1 MTTPEITTG
10 WRMMKYK
17 DKCVVSCE
25 DQIVTEYPLTIYL
38 NGDEF
43 ATLVCTPT
51 HLEEMTVG
59 FLASEGVICRYTEI
73 KSLHI
78 DDDQGLAYVEL
89 HHCSTPA
96 QTFHSKRFIGSCCG
110 KSRQSFYFYNDVRT
124 AKTAVTK
131 LAITAETC
139 LALMA
144 EMQNQSNTFKTT
156 GGVHNA
162 ALCSPEGILV
172 TRTDIGR
179 HNTLDKLYG
188 YCLMQRIPVGDKIIT
203 FSGRISS
210 EVLLKV
216 SKMGIG
222 ILLSKSAPTELA
234 LRMADELNITT
245 AGFIRGNQMNV
256 YTHPERILL

>member
-1 MTTPEITTG
+1 MTTPKLTTA
-10 WRMMKYK
+10 WLLTKYK
-17 DKCVVSCE
+17 DKQFVSYE

-38 NGDEF
+38 NGEEF
-43 ATLVCTPT
+43 ATLVCSPT

-59 FLASEGVICRYTEI
+59 FLASEGVIRRYDEI
-73 KSLHI
+73 KSLNI

-89 HHCSTPA
+89 HHPSSSA
-96 QTFHSKRFIGSCCG
+96 QTLHSKRFIGSCCG

-124 AKTAVTK
+124 AKTVVTK
-131 LAITAETC
+131 LEITAETC

-144 EMQNQSNTFKTT
+144 EMQNQSKTFKTT

-162 ALCSPEGILV
+162 ALCSTEGILI

-188 YCLMQRIPVGDKIIT
+188 HCLMHRIPVRDKIIT

-245 AGFIRGNQMNV
+245 VGFIRGNQMNI